1 MSRYYK
7 SLLVGFFILLA
18 ASCGRSPKP
27 PDSLSEG
34 SGSSQPKKSD
44 TPVRPATWAVAIEG
58 KKGLPNFFKVS
69 EVLYRSAQPDEE
81 GFAEL
86 KAMGIKTVVD
96 LRTLHSDEEECKKF
110 GLGYASIPMQAWEGD
125 NEDVVQFLKIV
136 SDPARQPMLVHCQHG
151 ADRTGTACAVYRIAV
166 EGWSKEDAIKEM
178 TEGGYGFHSMWDNLI
193 KYIREMDVDA
203 IKKRAGI

>member
-1 MSRYYK
+1 VES
-7 SLLVGFFILLA
+7 A
-18 ASCGRSPKP
+18 
-27 PDSLSEG
+27 
-34 SGSSQPKKSD
+34 
-44 TPVRPATWAVAIEG
+44 TPARPANWAVAIEG

-69 EVLYRSAQPDEE
+69 EVLYRSAQPEEE

-96 LRTLHSDEEECKKF
+96 LRTLHSDEEECRKT
-110 GLGYASIPMQAWEGD
+110 GLGYASVPMKAWEGEND
-125 NEDVVQFLKIV
+125 KDVVEFLKIV
-136 SDPARQPMLVHCQHG
+136 SDPNRQPVLVHCQHG

-193 KYIREMDVDA
+193 KYVREMDIDV

>member
-1 MSRYYK
+1 
-7 SLLVGFFILLA
+7 
-18 ASCGRSPKP
+18 
-27 PDSLSEG
+27 
-34 SGSSQPKKSD
+34 
-44 TPVRPATWAVAIEG
+44 
-58 KKGLPNFFKVS
+58 
-69 EVLYRSAQPDEE
+69 
-81 GFAEL
+81 
-86 KAMGIKTVVD
+86 
-96 LRTLHSDEEECKKF
+96 
-110 GLGYASIPMQAWEGD
+110 MQAWEGD

-136 SDPARQPMLVHCQHG
+136 SDPAQQPMLVHCQHG